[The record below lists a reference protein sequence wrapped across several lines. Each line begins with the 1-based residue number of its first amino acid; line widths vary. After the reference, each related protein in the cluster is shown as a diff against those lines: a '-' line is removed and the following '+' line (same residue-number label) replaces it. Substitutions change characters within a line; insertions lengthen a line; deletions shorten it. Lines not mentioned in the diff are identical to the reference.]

1 MGAKETLLFL
11 TKLTPLS
18 HLTERNYKN
27 CLNCNAEVHGKYCH
41 ICGQE
46 NLEPTESLWHLI
58 THFFNDITHFDGKFF
73 STLGLLLTRPG
84 FLSAEYKMGR
94 RNSYLNPVRMYIF
107 TSFFFFLLFFT
118 VLTPKENLI
127 DLSDSIYSIEQ
138 VTSLENEEYKQF
150 VKGVKEASD
159 NDVARLALY
168 VYPTA
173 KYNRENLLKYIDSI
187 RTASIASTPKMQLMR
202 MSSLTNSEYNKLID
216 IAFEMD
222 SIEFSNFSKSMYDDT
237 VLSKTHFK
245 YLADSTR
252 AANRR
257 QFTLRDTVYK
267 DRFTYDSLIKIGKIK
282 DNWFKRK
289 LQYREFEINEKYG
302 NKESDFMKNISEIGL
317 HYLPQML
324 FISLPIFAFVLFM
337 LYKKNRSFFFVSHGI
352 YAVHLYIT
360 YFIVLL
366 ILLFCAKMMEVY
378 HLGWLELVV
387 NFLLFYLFWYEY
399 KAMRH
404 FYGQRRAKTIFNFML
419 AFIGRLIIL
428 FILIIILAAISFF
441 NV

>member
-1 MGAKETLLFL
+1 MAAKETLLFL

-94 RNSYLNPVRMYIF
+94 RQNYLNPVRMYIF
-107 TSFFFFLLFFT
+107 SSFFFFLLFFT
-118 VLTPKENLI
+118 ILTPKKDLI

-138 VTSLENEEYKQF
+138 VTSLDNEEYKQF
-150 VKGVKEASD
+150 VKGVKEGSD
-159 NDVARLALY
+159 NDVARLAQY
-168 VYPTA
+168 VYPRA
-173 KYNRENLLKYIDSI
+173 KNNRENLLKYVDSV
-187 RTASIASTPKMQLMR
+187 RTVSIATTPMVQLMR
-202 MSSLTNSEYNKLID
+202 ISSLTNSEYNKLIG

-222 SIEFSNFSKSMYDDT
+222 STEFSNFSKSMYDDKA
-237 VLSKTHFK
+237 LNKLEFK
-245 YLADSTR
+245 HLADSTR

-257 QFTLRDTVYK
+257 QFTFRDTVYK
-267 DRFTYDSLIKIGKIK
+267 DRLTYDSLIKIGKIK

-302 NKESDFMKNISEIGL
+302 NKESDFMKNLSEIGL

-324 FISLPIFAFVLFM
+324 FISLPLFAFVLFL
-337 LYKKNRSFFFVSHGI
+337 LYKRNRSFYFVSHGI
-352 YAVHLYIT
+352 YSIHLYIT

-366 ILLFCAKMMEVY
+366 LMLLCNKLMELY
-378 HLGWLELVV
+378 YLYWLESIV

-399 KAMRH
+399 KGMRH
-404 FYGQRRAKTIFNFML
+404 FYGQRRAKTIVKFMF

-428 FILIIILAAISFF
+428 FLLIIILAAISFI